1 MCGGEG
7 RGDLRDHA
15 ALGERR
21 QQRRGREGVERQQ
34 RVLRV
39 VRHAQRLD
47 LMRGNKENREEMR
60 GNNNREVGRLPPL
73 ALGGETENR
82 DGGRRPPLALGG
94 EAENREG
101 GGAHRW
107 P

>member
-47 LMRGNKENREEMR
+47 LKRGNDRIERRCVARTAERED
-60 GNNNREVGRLPPL
+60 GSYHWPWEVRQRIERAAAPTAGLGR
-73 ALGGETENR
+73 
-82 DGGRRPPLALGG
+82 
-94 EAENREG
+94 
-101 GGAHRW
+101 
-107 P
+107 

>member
-47 LMRGNKENREEMR
+47 LMHGNKENREEMR
-60 GNNNREVGRLPPL
+60 GKEGNQRGDAWQQQQRGRMAPT
-73 ALGGETENR
+73 AGLGR
-82 DGGRRPPLALGG
+82 
-94 EAENREG
+94 
-101 GGAHRW
+101 
-107 P
+107 